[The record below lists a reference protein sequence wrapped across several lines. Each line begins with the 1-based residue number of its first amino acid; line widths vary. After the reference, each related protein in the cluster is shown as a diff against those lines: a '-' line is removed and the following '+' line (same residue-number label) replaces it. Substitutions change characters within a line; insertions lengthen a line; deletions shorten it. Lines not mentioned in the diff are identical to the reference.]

1 MITSL
6 EREAEERYNAEAS
19 GLAAFVKTYKFV
31 SALYMFCDVLPPLAG
46 LSCAFQKHDID
57 FTVVKPLV
65 AGTKAAID
73 ALLLVPGDC
82 FSSLPTVLPELE
94 EFGVQQPTDHQ
105 VQQFKQ
111 HVYDKYLET
120 PSQHITNRF
129 PDMSLLEGFSIFDA
143 SNIPLDLSL
152 QPNHGSEHLATLLD
166 HYGTHGVDSQATKLE
181 FRTFNSVIAS
191 NPGLKQLTMRQLM
204 SHVIKTPEFNVMF
217 PNLMKLATIGLLL
230 PMSTVDCE
238 RGFSTLSRVKTKL
251 RNRLSNR
258 ILKLP
263 TYHFH
268 GGTSPF

>member
-1 MITSL
+1 M
-6 EREAEERYNAEAS
+6 
-19 GLAAFVKTYKFV
+19 
-31 SALYMFCDVLPPLAG
+31 
-46 LSCAFQKHDID
+46 
-57 FTVVKPLV
+57 VKPLV

-82 FSSLPTVLPELE
+82 FSSFPKVLPELE

-120 PSQHITNRF
+120 LSQHITNRF

-166 HYGTHGVDSQATKLE
+166 HYGTHGVVDSHATKLE
-181 FRTFNSVIAS
+181 FRTFISVIAS

-217 PNLMKLATIGLLL
+217 PNLMKLATLVCFFRCQLL
-230 PMSTVDCE
+230 TANV
-238 RGFSTLSRVKTKL
+238 GFQLYRE
-251 RNRLSNR
+251 
-258 ILKLP
+258 LKL
-263 TYHFH
+263 T
-268 GGTSPF
+268 